1 MKGKVTERTFKDA
14 QPALMHVDQTQ
25 DGQYQLDFAKKG
37 YILDPQT
44 LEDVHIYTTSASVP
58 SLEGVSTYVDDV
70 IYSMNDETLS
80 KYVLKAAVK

>member
-1 MKGKVTERTFKDA
+1 MR
-14 QPALMHVDQTQ
+14 VDQTQ
-25 DGQYQLDFAKKG
+25 DGQYQLDFAKTG
-37 YILDPQT
+37 YILDPHT

-80 KYVLKAAVK
+80 KYILKSNPAK